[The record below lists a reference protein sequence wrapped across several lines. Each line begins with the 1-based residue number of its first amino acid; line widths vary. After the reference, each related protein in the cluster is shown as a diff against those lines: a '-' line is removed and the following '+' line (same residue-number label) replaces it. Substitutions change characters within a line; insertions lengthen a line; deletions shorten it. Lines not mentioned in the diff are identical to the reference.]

1 VGAAVNIDTGTMDL
15 GKKKGD
21 SEVRFRVS
29 MNTSVLR
36 DVSRV
41 INLRSMRIW
50 PSVITRRLMSAAPA
64 AVA

>member
-1 VGAAVNIDTGTMDL
+1 
-15 GKKKGD
+15 
-21 SEVRFRVS
+21 

-36 DVSRV
+36 NVSRV

-50 PSVITRRLMSAAPA
+50 PSVITRRLGMPAALA